1 MSDAEPN
8 LSQLPWQLDKR
19 VPLALIL
26 AILAQ
31 TAGGVWFAAKQDA
44 RVEVLENKTRYLVE
58 ADRTTMKSIGDIREV
73 LAATKPTLEG
83 MAKTLERI
91 ERQLDG
97 GRK

>member
-44 RVEVLENKTRYLVE
+44 RVEVLENKTRYLVDTE
-58 ADRTTMKSIGDIREV
+58 RTTQRSIGEIREV
-73 LAATKPTLEG
+73 LAATKPTLDG